1 MLKEQNQNLTKQRE
15 LFLSRFMSGKL
26 EVDIEKEVIKMSY
39 SAEQKTIRDLF
50 NSQLYRIPRNQRKYV
65 WNKDNWEDL
74 YLDVEYAT
82 IHDLSHFIGS
92 IVFLRNKNKVAG
104 LPSFTVIDGQQR
116 IFTLTIF
123 LASIMFLMKKY
134 QLKNDYFGTEKY
146 LFAKDDKNEIHNIF
160 HSSYHIGLEKILSG
174 LFDLEFSSSNQISSF
189 ININITDKKRDKPII
204 EAFTYF
210 CNKIDNFIELH
221 NNDVSCITLLRD
233 GIINIEYV
241 RIEATTEEDSYT
253 IFEILNARGQNL
265 ADHELLKNYVMR
277 YIQPKEKVDSVRQEW
292 ESMEKE
298 LGKGI
303 NKYLLHYL
311 IHKYKIDDVDRKDSY
326 KAIKKY
332 VKSNEI
338 EKFYKD
344 FILKA
349 QYYSKIYNPILKDSD
364 DNEVCSK
371 LEYDIFQFFKSKKQ
385 EQFRPVILSLMHQK
399 DLGKLTEDDYNKA
412 LIFIKKFFICYTLI
426 GKEKSNTITS
436 LVAGY
441 ANKLEIQFSSDLMN
455 SFYQSFKDRIPNEEW
470 FKKVFSTIG
479 YSNYFKFYMEAKE
492 AEKARLVLDV
502 YEEYLGNQNINDFT
516 VEHIFPDSQRE
527 ENSNIGNLL
536 PLEKEL
542 NEKCNNLPIKE
553 KIKYYKQSE
562 FKSVKR
568 FISRFESDLSKYT
581 IENRRKH
588 LAEDFY
594 KMISE

>member
-1 MLKEQNQNLTKQRE
+1 
-15 LFLSRFMSGKL
+15 
-26 EVDIEKEVIKMSY
+26 MSY

-65 WNKDNWEDL
+65 WNKDNWDDL
-74 YLDVEYAT
+74 YLDIEYVT
-82 IHDLSHFIGS
+82 KNELPHFIGS
-92 IVFLRNKNKVAG
+92 IVLLKDKEKVSG

-123 LASIMFLMKKY
+123 LASIMFSMKKY

-146 LFAKDDKNEIHNIF
+146 LFARDDKNEMHNIF
-160 HSSYHIGLEKILSG
+160 HSTYHIGLEKILSG
-174 LFDLEFSSSNQISSF
+174 LSDLDFSSSNQITTF
-189 ININITDKKRDKPII
+189 ININVTDKKRDKPII
-204 EAFTYF
+204 DAFTFF

-253 IFEILNARGQNL
+253 IFEILNARGQKL

-298 LGKGI
+298 IGKGI

-338 EKFYKD
+338 EKFYRD
-344 FILKA
+344 FILKS
-349 QYYSKIYNPILKDSD
+349 QYYSKIYTPILKDSD
-364 DNEVCSK
+364 DNEICSK
-371 LEYDIFQFFKSKKQ
+371 HEYDIFKFFKSKKQ

-399 DLGKLTEDDYNKA
+399 DLGKLSVQDYNKA
-412 LIFIKKFFICYTLI
+412 LSFIKKFFICYTLI

-436 LVAGY
+436 LVAHY
-441 ANKLEIQFSSDLMN
+441 AHQLETNYSNDLIN
-455 SFYQSFKDRIPNEEW
+455 SFYNSFKDRIPNKDW

-479 YSNYFKFYMEAKE
+479 YSNHFKFFMEEKE
-492 AEKARLVLDV
+492 KEKARLVLEI
-502 YEEYLGNQNINDFT
+502 YEEYLGNKNINDFT
-516 VEHIFPDSQRE
+516 VEHIFPDSQGE

-542 NEKCNNLPIKE
+542 NEKCDNLSLE
-553 KIKYYKQSE
+553 DKIKYYKQSE
-562 FKSVKR
+562 FKSVQR
-568 FISRFESDLSKYT
+568 FVSRYESDLSKYS

>member
-1 MLKEQNQNLTKQRE
+1 
-15 LFLSRFMSGKL
+15 
-26 EVDIEKEVIKMSY
+26 MSY

-65 WNKDNWEDL
+65 WVKDNWEDL
-74 YLDVEYAT
+74 YLDLEYA
-82 IHDLSHFIGS
+82 IKNKVNHFIGS
-92 IVFLRNKNKVAG
+92 IVLLKDKEKVAG
-104 LPSFTVIDGQQR
+104 LPQFTVIDGQQR

-123 LASIMFLMKKY
+123 LSAIMFSMKKHEL
-134 QLKNDYFGTEKY
+134 QNDYFGTEKY

-160 HSSYHIGLEKILSG
+160 SSSYHLGLEKILLG
-174 LFDLEFSSSNQISSF
+174 LSDLDFSKENQLTSF
-189 ININITDKKRDKPII
+189 ININVTDKKRDKPII
-204 EAFTYF
+204 DAFTYF
-210 CNKIDNFIELH
+210 FEKIENFITLND
-221 NNDVSCITLLRD
+221 NNADCITFLRD
-233 GIINIEYV
+233 AIINVEYV

-277 YIQPKEKVDSVRQEW
+277 YVHPKEKVDSVRQEW
-292 ESMEKE
+292 ESMEKQ
-298 LGKGI
+298 LGQGI

-311 IHKYKIDDVDRKDSY
+311 IHKYKIDDADRKDSY
-326 KAIKKY
+326 KAIKKF

-349 QYYSKIYNPILKDSD
+349 QYYSKIYSPILMDSD
-364 DNEVCSK
+364 GNEVCSK
-371 LEYDIFQFFKSKKQ
+371 LEFDTFQFFKSKKQ
-385 EQFRPVILSLMHQK
+385 EQFRPVILSLLHQK
-399 DLGKLTEDDYNKA
+399 ELGKIKIDEYEKA

-441 ANKLEIQFSSDLMN
+441 AYKLENEYSTTILEDFYE
-455 SFYQSFKDRIPNEEW
+455 SFRSRIPNEDW

-479 YSNYFKFYMEAKE
+479 YSNHFKFYNDKKE
-492 AEKARLVLDV
+492 TEKAKLVLEI
-502 YEEYLGNQNINDFT
+502 YEEYLGNKNIEEFT
-516 VEHIFPDSQRE
+516 IEHIFPDSKGE

-542 NEKCNNLPIKE
+542 NEKCDDLPLTE
-553 KIKYYKQSE
+553 KIIFYKKSN
-562 FKSVKR
+562 FKSVQK
-568 FISRFESDLSKYT
+568 FVSRFEKDLSKCS
-581 IENRRKH
+581 IENRLKH

>member
-1 MLKEQNQNLTKQRE
+1 
-15 LFLSRFMSGKL
+15 
-26 EVDIEKEVIKMSY
+26 MSY
-39 SAEQKTIRDLF
+39 KAEPKTVRDLF

-65 WNKDNWEDL
+65 WNRDNWEDL
-74 YLDVEYAT
+74 FLDIEYAT
-82 IHDLSHFIGS
+82 NNKLSHFIGS
-92 IVFLRNKNKVAG
+92 IMILEDEKVRG

-134 QLKNDYFGTEKY
+134 KLENDYYGTEKY
-146 LFAKDDKNEIHNIF
+146 LFAKDDKNEKHNIF
-160 HSSYHIGLEKILSG
+160 QSTYHTGLEKILSG
-174 LFDLEFSSSNQISSF
+174 LSDLEFSNSNLITPTSF
-189 ININITDKKRDKPII
+189 IDTNVTDKKRDKQISD
-204 EAFTYF
+204 AFLYF
-210 CNKIDNFIELH
+210 CDKIDGFIGDDK
-221 NNDVSCITLLRD
+221 NSITLLRD
-233 GIINIEYV
+233 TIVNIEYV

-277 YIQPKEKVDSVRQEW
+277 YIQPKEKVDMVRQEW
-292 ESMEKE
+292 ELMEKD

-311 IHKYKIDDVDRKDSY
+311 IHKYKIDEVNRKDSY

-332 VKSNEI
+332 VKFNEI

-349 QYYSKIYNPILKDSD
+349 QYYSKIYSPVLKDSD
-364 DNEVCSK
+364 DNEICSE
-371 LEYDIFQFFKSKKQ
+371 LEYSIFQFFKSKKQ

-399 DLGKLTEDDYNKA
+399 GSGRLSIDEYNKA

-426 GKEKSNTITS
+426 GKEKSNTITT
-436 LVAGY
+436 LVADY
-441 ANKLEIQFSSDLMN
+441 ANKLETEFTNDLMN
-455 SFYQSFKDRIPNEEW
+455 SFYESFKSRIPNEEW

-479 YSNYFKFYMEAKE
+479 YSNHFKFYKE
-492 AEKARLVLDV
+492 PKEKEKTKLVLEV
-502 YEEYLGNQNINDFT
+502 YEEYLGNRNIRDFT
-516 VEHIFPDSQRE
+516 IEHILPDSQME

-542 NEKCNNLPIKE
+542 NEKCDNLSLKD
-553 KIKYYKQSE
+553 KIVYYKQSE
-562 FKSVKR
+562 FRSVQK
-568 FISRFESDLSKYT
+568 FVSRFENDLNKYS

-594 KMISE
+594 KMISK

>member
-1 MLKEQNQNLTKQRE
+1 
-15 LFLSRFMSGKL
+15 
-26 EVDIEKEVIKMSY
+26 MSY

-65 WNKDNWEDL
+65 WDKDNWDDL
-74 YLDVEYAT
+74 YLDIEYVT
-82 IHDLSHFIGS
+82 KNELPHFIGS
-92 IVFLRNKNKVAG
+92 IVLLKDKEKVSG

-123 LASIMFLMKKY
+123 LASIMFSMKKY
-134 QLKNDYFGTEKY
+134 QLRNDYFGTEKY
-146 LFAKDDKNEIHNIF
+146 LFARDDKNEMHNIF
-160 HSSYHIGLEKILSG
+160 HSTYHIGLEKILSG
-174 LFDLEFSSSNQISSF
+174 LSDLDFSSSNQITTF
-189 ININITDKKRDKPII
+189 ININVTDKKRDKPII
-204 EAFTYF
+204 DAFTFF
-210 CNKIDNFIELH
+210 CNKIDSFIELH

-253 IFEILNARGQNL
+253 IFEILNARGQKL

-298 LGKGI
+298 IGKGI

-311 IHKYKIDDVDRKDSY
+311 IHKYKIDDADRKDTY
-326 KAIKKY
+326 KAIKKF

-349 QYYSKIYNPILKDSD
+349 QYYSKIYTPILKDSD
-364 DNEVCSK
+364 DNEICSK
-371 LEYDIFQFFKSKKQ
+371 HEYDIFQFFKSKKQ
-385 EQFRPVILSLMHQK
+385 EQFKPVILSLMHQK
-399 DLGKLTEDDYNKA
+399 DLGKLSVQDYNKA
-412 LIFIKKFFICYTLI
+412 LSFIKKFFICYTLI

-436 LVAGY
+436 LVAHY
-441 ANKLEIQFSSDLMN
+441 AHQLETNYSNDLIN
-455 SFYQSFKDRIPNEEW
+455 SFYNSFKDRIPNKDW

-479 YSNYFKFYMEAKE
+479 YSNHFKFFKE
-492 AEKARLVLDV
+492 DKEKEKARLVLEI
-502 YEEYLGNQNINDFT
+502 YEEYLGNKNINDFT
-516 VEHIFPDSQRE
+516 VEHIFPDFQGE

-542 NEKCNNLPIKE
+542 NEKCNNLPLKD

-562 FKSVKR
+562 FKSVQK
-568 FISRFESDLSKYT
+568 FVARFENDLSKYN
-581 IENRRKH
+581 IENRRKY

>member
-1 MLKEQNQNLTKQRE
+1 
-15 LFLSRFMSGKL
+15 
-26 EVDIEKEVIKMSY
+26 MSY

-74 YLDVEYAT
+74 YLDIEYAT
-82 IHDLSHFIGS
+82 NHNLSHFIGS
-92 IVFLRNKNKVAG
+92 IVLLKDKKIVG
-104 LPSFTVIDGQQR
+104 LPQFTVIDGQQR

-123 LASIMFLMKKY
+123 LASIMFMMKKY
-134 QLKNDYFGTEKY
+134 KLENDFFGTEKY

-160 HSSYHIGLEKILSG
+160 HSTYHLGLEKILSS
-174 LFDLEFSSSNQISSF
+174 LSDLDFSSSNQITAF
-189 ININITDKKRDKPII
+189 TNISVSDKKRDKPII

-210 CNKIDNFIELH
+210 CNKIDSFIELH

-241 RIEATTEEDSYT
+241 RIEASTEEDSYT

-265 ADHELLKNYVMR
+265 ADHELLKNYIMR
-277 YIQPKEKVDSVRQEW
+277 YIQPKERVDSVRQEW

-298 LGKGI
+298 LGKGV

-311 IHKYKIDDVDRKDSY
+311 IHKYKIDDVDRKDTY

-332 VKSNEI
+332 VKANEI

-349 QYYSKIYNPILKDSD
+349 QYYSKIYTPILKDSD

-371 LEYDIFQFFKSKKQ
+371 VEYDIFNFFRLKKQ

-399 DLGKLTEDDYNKA
+399 DLEKLDLNEYIKA
-412 LIFIKKFFICYTLI
+412 LSFIKKFFICYTLI

-436 LVAGY
+436 LVANY
-441 ANKLEIQFSSDLMN
+441 AYQLETNYSNELIQK
-455 SFYQSFKDRIPNEEW
+455 FYQSFKSRIPNEEW
-470 FKKVFSTIG
+470 FKKVFSAIG
-479 YSNYFKFYMEAKE
+479 YSNHFKFFKE
-492 AEKARLVLDV
+492 DKEKAKARLVLEI
-502 YEEYLGNQNINDFT
+502 YEEYLGNKNINDFT
-516 VEHIFPDSQRE
+516 VEHIVPDYQGE

-542 NEKCNNLPIKE
+542 NEKCDNLPLE
-553 KIKYYKQSE
+553 DKIKYYKESE
-562 FKSVKR
+562 FKSVQKFVAR
-568 FISRFESDLSKYT
+568 FKNDLSKYS
-581 IENRRKH
+581 IENRRKY

-594 KMISE
+594 KMILE